1 MATWTSSPPC
11 ADRLK
16 VPRGGLFGPVR
27 SLHVSVGRDRTPSE
41 FLAGPSARRVRDL
54 VTLVSSKFP
63 AGNFWMSPLYKRF
76 RLVVLER
83 PRHARVGAVHR
94 ESGPCSFEIVRKFPA
109 GNFGSADLTG
119 RAVTPR
125 ICRPPKVPRGEP
137 LCESDG
143 GNLDGPPPAVRRL
156 AWRLMERCWLLI
168 VCRIRQ
174 MRDLTPMYRG
184 RPVISQS
191 CEGTRAESSPRGTFR
206 QNRPNCGQS
215 ALRAVDSWHALNFDR
230 REAPRREKWLP
241 TPMVPFVVP

>member
-16 VPRGGLFGPVR
+16 VPRGELFGPVR
-27 SLHVSVGRDRTPSE
+27 SLHVSVRRDRTPSE

-63 AGNFWMSPLYKRF
+63 AGNFWTSPLYKRF

-119 RAVTPR
+119 RAVTLEYAALQKFPAGNFSVKATVETLMAR
-125 ICRPPKVPRGEP
+125 RQRFAVW
-137 LCESDG
+137 LG
-143 GNLDGPPPAVRRL
+143 GLWNGVGSLS
-156 AWRLMERCWLLI
+156 
-168 VCRIRQ
+168 
-174 MRDLTPMYRG
+174 Y
-184 RPVISQS
+184 
-191 CEGTRAESSPRGTFR
+191 AEFAR
-206 QNRPNCGQS
+206 
-215 ALRAVDSWHALNFDR
+215 
-230 REAPRREKWLP
+230 
-241 TPMVPFVVP
+241 